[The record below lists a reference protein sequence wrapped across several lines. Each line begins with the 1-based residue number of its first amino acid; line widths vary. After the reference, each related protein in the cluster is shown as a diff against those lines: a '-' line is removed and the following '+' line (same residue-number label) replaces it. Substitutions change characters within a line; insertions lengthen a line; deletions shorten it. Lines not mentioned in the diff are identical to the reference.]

1 MGLTHNFG
9 ISWFNHPHWGLMIE
23 TKKKTTFYEVN
34 AGALAVWR
42 QSLAIDGA
50 LLFNCM
56 PSVVRNYSGNSLNGF
71 KMTLDQT
78 LENIPDHPVAQD
90 LFPDPNNQVSGKNSN
105 CLIDWSRF
113 LQLNTRVSCEDIVT
127 I

>member
-9 ISWFNHPHWGLMIE
+9 ISWTNHPHWGLLINII
-23 TKKKTTFYEVN
+23 KPTFHEVN
-34 AGALAVWR
+34 AGAMSVWR

-50 LLFNCM
+50 LLFNSM
-56 PSVVRNYSGNSLNGF
+56 PNVVRNYQGKTLNGF

-78 LENIPDHPVAQD
+78 LETIPDRPLAQG
-90 LFPDPNNQVSGKNSN
+90 LFPDPISQETGKNSN

-113 LQLNTRVSCEDIVT
+113 LKLTTRKPCEDIVCL
-127 I
+127 

>member
-23 TKKKTTFYEVN
+23 IKKTTFYEVN
-34 AGALAVWR
+34 AGAQAVWR
-42 QSLAIDGA
+42 LSLAIDGA

-56 PSVVRNYSGNSLNGF
+56 PRVVRNYSENSLNGF

-78 LENIPDHPVAQD
+78 LENIPDRPVAQD
-90 LFPDPNNQVSGKNSN
+90 LFPDPTN
-105 CLIDWSRF
+105 
-113 LQLNTRVSCEDIVT
+113 
-127 I
+127 